1 MTEDTSEPRSLL
13 WTARS
18 PAPNCEM
25 KKLAALLAALV
36 VVLVVVVVV
45 RTMRFTPIGRAA
57 RTDVALAP
65 ENDSLL
71 AAHLAGAVRFETISK
86 QDSGPELVPMR
97 ALHTYLA
104 QTFPRTF
111 ATLAHEVVAPA
122 SLLFAWIGSDTTLE
136 PIVMMSHLDV
146 VPVEAGSEGAWTH
159 PPFSGDLADGFV
171 WGRGT
176 LDDKVGVLSTLEAVE
191 SLIARGYHPR
201 RTVYLAFGD
210 DEETEGH
217 GAGAIVALLK
227 SRGVHPLVAIDE
239 GSAIIRGVISDVS
252 RPAALIGIAE
262 KGHMSVQL
270 TVMGTGGHSSMPP
283 PQTAVGVLAQAI
295 DRLEKHP
302 LPAHLNGAAEGMLG
316 QLGREMPLGARAMMA
331 NLWLTRPLVTRML
344 AASPV
349 TNASLRTTTAPTM
362 IQGSPKENVLPIRAF
377 AIVNFRIIPGET
389 PESVLDHVR
398 KVVDDSAVAVTMV
411 GAATPPSPVSSTTS
425 AAYRILARDIT
436 VLEPEAIVAPSLVV
450 AATDSRQ
457 YGGYARDVYRFL
469 PMQIGPTD
477 LGRIH
482 GTNERIGIHDYARG
496 VAFMTLL
503 ISDLSAQ

>member
-1 MTEDTSEPRSLL
+1 
-13 WTARS
+13 
-18 PAPNCEM
+18 M
-25 KKLAALLAALV
+25 KKPAALLAALV
-36 VVLVVVVVV
+36 VVLVIVVVV
-45 RTMRFTPIGRAA
+45 RTARFTPIRSQA
-57 RTDVALAP
+57 RTDIALAP
-65 ENDSLL
+65 ENDTLL
-71 AAHLAGAVRFETISK
+71 AAHLAGAIKFATISR

-97 ALHTYLA
+97 ALHGYLA
-104 QTFPRTF
+104 QTVPRTY

-122 SLLFAWIGSDTTLE
+122 SLLFEWKGSDTTLE

-159 PPFSGDLADGFV
+159 PPFSGDIAEGFV

-191 SLIARGYHPR
+191 ALIARGYHPR

-210 DEETEGH
+210 DEETDGH

-239 GSAIIRGVISDVS
+239 GSAIIRGVISGVA

-270 TVMGTGGHSSMPP
+270 TVMATGGHSSMPP

-302 LPAHLNGAAEGMLG
+302 LPAHLNGAAEEMLG

-362 IQGSPKENVLPIRAF
+362 IQGSPKENVLPIRAL

-389 PESVLDHVR
+389 PTRVIDHVR
-398 KVVDDSAVAVTMV
+398 EVVDDSRVVVTIV

-425 AAYRILARDIT
+425 ASYRILARDIT
-436 VLEPEAIVAPSLVV
+436 VLEPAAIVAPSLVV

-477 LGRIH
+477 LERIH